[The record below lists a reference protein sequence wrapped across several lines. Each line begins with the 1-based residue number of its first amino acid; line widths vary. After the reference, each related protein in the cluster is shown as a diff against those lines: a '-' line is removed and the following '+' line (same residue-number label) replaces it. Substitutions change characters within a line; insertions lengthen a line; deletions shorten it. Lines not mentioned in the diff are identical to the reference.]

1 MKNQVISSA
10 CLIDTMFCKA
20 ALAAMLILGFAPAHG
35 QQEFPSQTIS
45 IVLPYTPTAGG
56 AIVLARQLA
65 ENMRPLAGVPVVV
78 EFKPGALTTIGAEYV
93 ARAKPNGYTLLLT
106 SGSSTFA
113 FNTHLFKKLPFD
125 PHKGFAPVT
134 TLTAVPS
141 VLIVNKAI
149 NVSTVGELTRHL
161 KAKKD
166 KGSYG
171 SATPF
176 NTVLSELY
184 KTRAGLDTL
193 RIAYKGFEQTWPE
206 LMAGGLDFTF
216 TDPGNAT
223 MVLRQNWSRAL
234 AVTSAKRNAQFP
246 DLPTMMEAG
255 VPEFEAE
262 SWLGVYAPA
271 GTPRAIRDKLSGW
284 INSIMA
290 TAELKKVMDTMRYTP
305 FPGSPDS
312 LEKLHAAEIEKWGRL
327 IRAAKL
333 ENSAD

>member
-1 MKNQVISSA
+1 MTKYNHHWAKILFVPA
-10 CLIDTMFCKA
+10 LGA
-20 ALAAMLILGFAPAHG
+20 VLAAGMISAQA
-35 QQEFPSQTIS
+35 QQDFPSQTIS

-56 AIVLARQLA
+56 AIVLARQLS
-65 ENMRPLAGVPVVV
+65 EHMRPLAGVPVVV
-78 EFKPGALTTIGAEYV
+78 EFKPGALTNIGADYV
-93 ARAKPNGYTLLLT
+93 SKAKPNGYTLLLT
-106 SGSSTFA
+106 SGSSTFV
-113 FNTHLFKKLPFD
+113 FNTHLFRKLPFD
-125 PHKGFAPVT
+125 PYKGFAPIT

-141 VLIVNKAI
+141 VLLVNKSI
-149 NVSTVGELTRHL
+149 NVTSVEELTRFL

-184 KTRAGLDTL
+184 KTRAGLDSL

-206 LMAGGLDFTF
+206 LMAGGLDFAF

-223 MVLRQNWSRAL
+223 MVLRQPWARAL

-271 GTPRAIRDKLSGW
+271 GTPRPIRDKLSGW
-284 INSIMA
+284 INQIMA
-290 TAELKKVMDTMRYTP
+290 TDELKKVLATMRYSP
-305 FPGSPDS
+305 LPGSPDS

-327 IRAAKL
+327 IRAAGL
-333 ENSAD
+333 EYSAE

>member
-1 MKNQVISSA
+1 MNVIAEFSSCA
-10 CLIDTMFCKA
+10 GLQRFVLSLSF
-20 ALAAMLILGFAPAHG
+20 ALGMASAQA
-35 QQEFPSQTIS
+35 QQDFPNQTIS

-56 AIVLARQLA
+56 AIVLARQLS
-65 ENMRPLAGVPVVV
+65 EHMRPLAGVPVVV
-78 EFKPGALTTIGAEYV
+78 EFKPGALTNIGAEYV

-113 FNTHLFKKLPFD
+113 FNTHLYKTLPFD
-125 PHKGFAPVT
+125 PRKGFAPVT

-141 VLIVNKAI
+141 VLLVNKAI
-149 NVSTVGELTRHL
+149 NVSSVEELTRFL
-161 KAKKD
+161 RAKKD

-184 KTRAGLDTL
+184 KSRMGLETL

-206 LMAGGLDFTF
+206 LMAGGLDFAF

-223 MVLRQNWSRAL
+223 SVLKQNWSRAL
-234 AVTSAKRNAQFP
+234 AVTSAKRNDQFP

-271 GTPRAIRDKLSGW
+271 GTPRPILDKLSGW
-284 INSIMA
+284 INRIMA
-290 TAELKKVMDTMRYTP
+290 TDELKKVMTAMRYSP

>member
-1 MKNQVISSA
+1 MRAWLKGWGG
-10 CLIDTMFCKA
+10 
-20 ALAAMLILGFAPAHG
+20 ALAAVGWVLSGHSHA
-35 QQEFPSQTIS
+35 QEFPLAGQSIS

-65 ENMRPLAGVPVVV
+65 EYLRPLAGVPVVV
-78 EFKPGALTTIGAEYV
+78 EYKPGALTNIGAAYV
-93 ARAKPNGYTLLLT
+93 AKSKPNGHTLLLT

-113 FNTHLFKKLPFD
+113 FNTHLFKTLPFD
-125 PHKGFAPVT
+125 PHKGFAGIT
-134 TLTAVPS
+134 TLSAVPS
-141 VLIVNKAI
+141 VLLVNRAL
-149 NVSTVGELTRHL
+149 NVTSVEELTRVL
-161 KAKKD
+161 KTKKD

-184 KTRAGLDTL
+184 KTRAGLDTV

-206 LMAGGLDFTF
+206 LMNGGLDFAF

-223 MVLRQNWSRAL
+223 MVLRQPWSRAL
-234 AVTSAKRNAQFP
+234 AVTSARRNAQFP

-255 VPEFEAE
+255 IAQFEAE

-271 GTPRAIRDKLSGW
+271 GTPRPVRETLSGW
-284 INSIMA
+284 INRIMA
-290 TAELKKVMDTMRYTP
+290 SDEIKKVMDTMRYSP

-312 LEKLHAAEIEKWGRL
+312 LDKLHAAEIEKWGRL
-327 IRAAKL
+327 IRAANL
-333 ENSAD
+333 EHSAE

>member
-1 MKNQVISSA
+1 MGHSMKNTVMPSLA
-10 CLIDTMFCKA
+10 VLLLLCLA
-20 ALAAMLILGFAPAHG
+20 QAQA
-35 QQEFPSQTIS
+35 QQEYPSQTIS

-56 AIVLARQLA
+56 AIVLARQLS
-65 ENMRPLAGVPVVV
+65 EHMRPLAGVPVVV
-78 EFKPGALTTIGAEYV
+78 EFKPGALTNIGADYV

-113 FNTHLFKKLPFD
+113 FNTHLYKKLPFD

-141 VLIVNKAI
+141 VLLVNKAI
-149 NVSTVGELTRHL
+149 NVSTVAELTRHL

-184 KTRAGLDTL
+184 KTRAGLDTM

-271 GTPRAIRDKLSGW
+271 GTPRPILDKLSGW
-284 INSIMA
+284 INRIMA
-290 TAELKKVMDTMRYTP
+290 TDELKKVMDAMRYSP
-305 FPGSPDS
+305 LPGTPDS